1 MRSGAMHRCRKSI
14 WGDRAVLEIIDVC
27 AAYGEAQVLD
37 RVSMRVAE
45 GEIVAL
51 LGRNG
56 MGKTSLVR
64 SVMGLGS
71 PRMTAGRISFDGAN
85 LAGLR
90 SHQISAKR
98 IGYVPQGR
106 RLFAS
111 LTVLEH
117 LQMLDRGSPGAWSVR
132 RVFDAFPRLE
142 ERKRHRGNQLSGG
155 ERQMLA
161 IGRALMTGPRILL
174 MDEPTEGLAP
184 VTVELVEAILAALRK
199 EGLGVLLVEQNLYSA
214 LAVADRVYIF
224 ETGRV
229 VWEGVPKEL
238 MADQEILQR
247 YLGIH

>member
-1 MRSGAMHRCRKSI
+1 M
-14 WGDRAVLEIIDVC
+14 LEMIDIS
-27 AAYGEAQVLD
+27 AAYGEATVLD
-37 RVSMRVAE
+37 KVSMQVAE

-71 PRMTAGRISFDGAN
+71 PRLTGGSVRFDGAD
-85 LAGLR
+85 LVGLR
-90 SHQISAKR
+90 SHEIARRR

-106 RLFAS
+106 RLFQS

-117 LQMLDRGSPGAWSVR
+117 LEMLDRGLPGAWSVR
-132 RVFDAFPRLE
+132 KVFDAFPRLE
-142 ERKRHRGNQLSGG
+142 ERKSNRGNQLSGG
-155 ERQMLA
+155 ERQLLA

-184 VTVELVEAILAALRK
+184 VTVELVESVLTELRRQ
-199 EGLGVLLVEQNLYSA
+199 GIGILLVEQNLYSA

-229 VWEGVPKEL
+229 VWQGTPSAL
-238 MADQEILQR
+238 LASQDILQR

>member
-1 MRSGAMHRCRKSI
+1 VPEAEQ
-14 WGDRAVLEIIDVC
+14 RAGGGLEIEGLC
-27 AAYGEAQVLD
+27 AAYGEASVLD
-37 RVSMRVAE
+37 HVSMRVRE
-45 GEIVAL
+45 GEVVAL

-71 PRMTAGRISFDGAN
+71 PRVTEGQVRLDGQS
-85 LAGLR
+85 LMGLR
-90 SHQISAKR
+90 PNQIANRR

-117 LQMLDRGSPGAWSVR
+117 LQMLDHGRPGAWTVR

-142 ERKRHRGNQLSGG
+142 ERKGHRGNQLSGG

-161 IGRALMTGPRILL
+161 IGRALMTGPRIVL

-184 VTVELVEAILAALRK
+184 VMVEIVEGILAALK
-199 EGLGVLLVEQNLYSA
+199 SEGLGVLLVEQNLYSA
-214 LAVADRVYIF
+214 LAVADRVCIF

-229 VWEGVPKEL
+229 VWQGTSAEL
-238 MADQEILQR
+238 TAQQDVLQR

>member
-1 MRSGAMHRCRKSI
+1 L
-14 WGDRAVLEIIDVC
+14 LEIIDVS

-37 RVSMRVAE
+37 RVSMQIAE

-64 SVMGLGS
+64 SIMGLGS
-71 PRMTAGRISFDGAN
+71 PRLTGGRVCLDGAD
-85 LAGLR
+85 LVGLR
-90 SHQISAKR
+90 SHEIATR
-98 IGYVPQGR
+98 RLGYVPQGR

-117 LQMLDRGSPGAWSVR
+117 LQILDRGRPGAWSVPQ
-132 RVFDAFPRLE
+132 VLDAFPRLA
-142 ERKRHRGNQLSGG
+142 ERKYHRGNQLSGG

-174 MDEPTEGLAP
+174 LDEPTEGLAP
-184 VTVELVEAILAALRK
+184 VTVELVEKILADLRSK
-199 EGLGVLLVEQNLYSA
+199 GIGMLLVEQNLYSA
-214 LAVADRVYIF
+214 LAVANRVYIF

-229 VWEGVPKEL
+229 VWQGVPGEL
-238 MADQEILQR
+238 LASQDILQR

>member
-1 MRSGAMHRCRKSI
+1 M
-14 WGDRAVLEIIDVC
+14 LEIVDLC
-27 AAYGEAQVLD
+27 SAYGEARVLD

-45 GEIVAL
+45 GEIVAV

-71 PRMTAGRISFDGAN
+71 PHVTSGEVRLDGAALN
-85 LAGLR
+85 GLR
-90 SHQISAKR
+90 SYQIASRR

-106 RLFAS
+106 RLFPS

-117 LQMLDRGSPGAWSVR
+117 LQTLDRRLPGAWTVEQ
-132 RVFDAFPRLE
+132 VFKAFPRLE
-142 ERKRHRGNQLSGG
+142 ERKGHRGNQLSGG

-184 VTVELVEAILAALRK
+184 VMVDLVEDMLKKLR
-199 EGLGVLLVEQNLYSA
+199 EAGQGVLLVEQNLYSA
-214 LAVADRVYIF
+214 LAVADRVYLF

-229 VWEGVPKEL
+229 VWEGGAQEL
-238 MADQEILQR
+238 LGRQDVLGR

>member
-1 MRSGAMHRCRKSI
+1 MH
-14 WGDRAVLEIIDVC
+14 
-27 AAYGEAQVLD
+27 
-37 RVSMRVAE
+37 VSE

-64 SVMGLGS
+64 SIMGLGT
-71 PRMTAGRISFDGAN
+71 PRVTSGSVQLNNEELTGQRSFEIAN
-85 LAGLR
+85 KG
-90 SHQISAKR
+90 

-106 RLFAS
+106 RLFQS

-117 LQMLDRGSPGAWSVR
+117 LQMLTRKDPDAWTVR

-142 ERKRHRGNQLSGG
+142 ERKHHRGNQLSGG
-155 ERQMLA
+155 ERGMLA
-161 IGRALMTGPRILL
+161 IGRALMTGPRIIL

-184 VTVELVEAILAALRK
+184 VAVENVENILGTLRQ
-199 EGLGVLLVEQNLYSA
+199 EGLGILLVEQNLYSA
-214 LAVADRVYIF
+214 MAVADRVYIL

-229 VWEGVPKEL
+229 VWEGLPATL
-238 MADQEILQR
+238 MADQNILHQ

>member
-1 MRSGAMHRCRKSI
+1 MLKVTDICSS
-14 WGDRAVLEIIDVC
+14 
-27 AAYGEAQVLD
+27 YGEAKVLD
-37 RVSMRVAE
+37 RVSMQIAE

-64 SVMGLGS
+64 SIMGLGS
-71 PRMTAGRISFDGAN
+71 PRVTSGSVKLQDEE
-85 LAGLR
+85 LCGLR
-90 SHQISAKR
+90 SFQIANKG

-106 RLFAS
+106 RLFQS

-117 LQMLDRGSPGAWSVR
+117 LQMLARKDADAWTVR

-142 ERKRHRGNQLSGG
+142 ERKHHRGNQLSGG

-161 IGRALMTGPRILL
+161 IGRALMTGPRIVL

-184 VTVELVEAILAALRK
+184 VAVENVENILATLRQ
-199 EGLGVLLVEQNLYSA
+199 EGLGILLVEQNLYSA
-214 LAVADRVYIF
+214 MAVADRVYIL

-229 VWEGVPKEL
+229 VWEGLPATL
-238 MADQEILQR
+238 MADQDVLHQ

>member
-1 MRSGAMHRCRKSI
+1 L
-14 WGDRAVLEIIDVC
+14 LEMIDIS
-27 AAYGEAQVLD
+27 AAYGEATVLD
-37 RVSMRVAE
+37 KVSMQIAE

-71 PRMTAGRISFDGAN
+71 PRLTGGSVRFDGAD
-85 LAGLR
+85 LVGLR
-90 SHQISAKR
+90 SHEIARRR

-106 RLFAS
+106 RLFQS

-117 LQMLDRGSPGAWSVR
+117 LEMLDRGLPGAWSVR
-132 RVFDAFPRLE
+132 KVFDAFPRLE
-142 ERKRHRGNQLSGG
+142 ERKSNRGNQLSGG
-155 ERQMLA
+155 ERQLLA
-161 IGRALMTGPRILL
+161 IGRALMTGPRVLL

-184 VTVELVEAILAALRK
+184 VTVELVESVLTELRRQ
-199 EGLGVLLVEQNLYSA
+199 GIGILLVEQNLYSA

-229 VWEGVPKEL
+229 VWQGAPSAL
-238 MADQEILQR
+238 LASQDILQR

>member
-1 MRSGAMHRCRKSI
+1 M
-14 WGDRAVLEIIDVC
+14 LEIQGVC
-27 AAYGEAQVLD
+27 AAYGEARVLD
-37 RVSMRVAE
+37 HVAMRVRE

-64 SVMGLGS
+64 AVMGLGS
-71 PRMTAGRISFDGAN
+71 PRVTAGSIRLDDSELVGLRPHRIAN
-85 LAGLR
+85 LG
-90 SHQISAKR
+90 

-117 LQMLDRGSPGAWSVR
+117 LHMLDRGRPGAWSVR

-142 ERKRHRGNQLSGG
+142 ERQGHRGNQLSGG

-161 IGRALMTGPRILL
+161 IARALMTGPRIVL

-184 VTVELVEAILAALRK
+184 VMVEAVEAILATLRQ

-214 LAVADRVYIF
+214 LAVADRVCLF

-229 VWEGVPKEL
+229 VWEGTPAEL
-238 MADQEILQR
+238 RSQQSVLER

>member
-1 MRSGAMHRCRKSI
+1 M
-14 WGDRAVLEIIDVC
+14 LEIGDLC
-27 AAYGEAQVLD
+27 SAYGQAQVLYGATL
-37 RVSMRVAE
+37 RVNE

-64 SVMGLGS
+64 SVMGLATPRVTSGS
-71 PRMTAGRISFDGAN
+71 IRFDGTEIV
-85 LAGLR
+85 GLR
-90 SHQISAKR
+90 PYQISDR
-98 IGYVPQGR
+98 GVGYVPQGR

-117 LQMLDRGSPGAWSVR
+117 LQMLERSAPGAWTVR
-132 RVFDAFPRLE
+132 KVFDAFPRLE
-142 ERKRHRGNQLSGG
+142 ERRQHRGSQLSGG

-184 VTVELVEAILAALRK
+184 VAVENVEHILGTLRA
-199 EGLGVLLVEQNLYSA
+199 EGLGILLVEQNLYSA
-214 LAVADRVYIF
+214 LAVADRVYIM

-229 VWEGVPKEL
+229 VWEGTPAMLTAEPDTL
-238 MADQEILQR
+238 AR

>member
-1 MRSGAMHRCRKSI
+1 MLKVTDLCSS
-14 WGDRAVLEIIDVC
+14 
-27 AAYGEAQVLD
+27 YGEAKVLD
-37 RVSMRVAE
+37 RISMHVAE

-64 SVMGLGS
+64 SIMGLGS
-71 PRMTAGRISFDGAN
+71 PRVTSGSVRLSN
-85 LAGLR
+85 EELTGLR
-90 SHQISAKR
+90 SFEIADKG

-106 RLFAS
+106 RLFQS

-117 LQMLDRGSPGAWSVR
+117 LQMLARKNPDAWTVR

-142 ERKRHRGNQLSGG
+142 ERKHHRGNQLSGG
-155 ERQMLA
+155 ERGMLA
-161 IGRALMTGPRILL
+161 IGRALMTGPRIIL

-184 VTVELVEAILAALRK
+184 VAVENVEQILGTLRQ
-199 EGLGVLLVEQNLYSA
+199 EGLGILLVEQNLYSA
-214 LAVADRVYIF
+214 MAVADRVYIL

-229 VWEGVPKEL
+229 VWEGLPATL
-238 MADQEILQR
+238 MADQNILHQ

>member
-1 MRSGAMHRCRKSI
+1 M
-14 WGDRAVLEIIDVC
+14 LEIENVC
-27 AAYGEAQVLD
+27 SAYGEARVLD
-37 RVSMRVAE
+37 HVSMQVRE

-64 SVMGLGS
+64 TVMGLGS
-71 PRMTAGRISFDGAN
+71 PRLTEGRVKLDGQD

-90 SHQISAKR
+90 SNQIAARR

-111 LTVLEH
+111 LTVTEH
-117 LQMLDRGSPGAWSVR
+117 LAMLDRGSPGAWTVR

-142 ERKRHRGNQLSGG
+142 ERKHHRGSQLSGG

-161 IGRALMTGPRILL
+161 IGRALMTGPRFIL

-184 VTVELVEAILAALRK
+184 VMVEIVEKILEALRK

-214 LAVADRVYIF
+214 LAVADRVCIF

-229 VWEGVPKEL
+229 VWEGTP
-238 MADQEILQR
+238 AQLQAQQDLLER

>member
-1 MRSGAMHRCRKSI
+1 M
-14 WGDRAVLEIIDVC
+14 LEIEEVC

-37 RVSMRVAE
+37 RVSLRVGE

-71 PRMTAGRISFDGAN
+71 PRLTGGRICFDGAD
-85 LAGLR
+85 LVGLR
-90 SHQISAKR
+90 ANQIATRR

-117 LQMLDRGSPGAWSVR
+117 LQMLDRSLPGAWTVR
-132 RVFDAFPRLE
+132 RVFDAFPHLE
-142 ERKRHRGNQLSGG
+142 ERKSHRGNQLSGG

-161 IGRALMTGPRILL
+161 IGRALMTGPRIIL

-184 VTVELVEAILAALRK
+184 VTVELVESILTGLRH
-199 EGLGVLLVEQNLYSA
+199 EGLGILLVEQNLYSA
-214 LAVADRVYIF
+214 LAVADRACIF

-229 VWEGVPKEL
+229 AWEGTPATL
-238 MADQEILQR
+238 LAQHDLLHR

>member
-1 MRSGAMHRCRKSI
+1 
-14 WGDRAVLEIIDVC
+14 VLEIQDVC
-27 AAYGEAQVLD
+27 SAYGEARVLD
-37 RVSMRVAE
+37 HVSMQVRE

-64 SVMGLGS
+64 TGMGLGS
-71 PRMTAGRISFDGAN
+71 PRLTEGRILLDGQD

-90 SHQISAKR
+90 SNQIAARR

-117 LQMLDRGSPGAWSVR
+117 LEMLDRGSTGAWTVK
-132 RVFDAFPRLE
+132 RVFDAFPRLQ
-142 ERKRHRGNQLSGG
+142 ERKYHRGSQLSGG

-161 IGRALMTGPRILL
+161 IGRALMTGPRFIL

-184 VTVELVEAILAALRK
+184 VMVEIVEKILEALRK

-214 LAVADRVYIF
+214 LAVADRVCIF

-229 VWEGVPKEL
+229 VWEGTP
-238 MADQEILQR
+238 AQLQAQQDLLER

>member
-1 MRSGAMHRCRKSI
+1 MLKVTDICSS
-14 WGDRAVLEIIDVC
+14 
-27 AAYGEAQVLD
+27 YGEAKVLD
-37 RVSMRVAE
+37 RISVHVAE

-64 SVMGLGS
+64 SIMGLGS
-71 PRMTAGRISFDGAN
+71 PRVTAGSVKFN
-85 LAGLR
+85 NEELSGLR
-90 SHQISAKR
+90 SFEIANKG

-106 RLFAS
+106 RLFQS

-117 LQMLDRGSPGAWSVR
+117 LQMLARKDPEAWTVR

-142 ERKRHRGNQLSGG
+142 ERKHHRGNQLSGG
-155 ERQMLA
+155 ERGMLA
-161 IGRALMTGPRILL
+161 IGRALMTGPRIIL

-184 VTVELVEAILAALRK
+184 VAVENVENILGTLRQ
-199 EGLGVLLVEQNLYSA
+199 EGLGILLVEQNLYSA
-214 LAVADRVYIF
+214 MAVADRVYIV

-229 VWEGVPKEL
+229 VWEGLPASL
-238 MADQEILQR
+238 MANQEILHQ

>member
-1 MRSGAMHRCRKSI
+1 M
-14 WGDRAVLEIIDVC
+14 LEIVDLC
-27 AAYGEAQVLD
+27 SSYGEAQVLV
-37 RVSMRVAE
+37 RASMHVAE

-71 PRMTAGRISFDGAN
+71 PRVTSGTIRLDGED
-85 LAGLR
+85 LSGLR
-90 SHQISAKR
+90 SYQVSAKGL
-98 IGYVPQGR
+98 GYVPQGR

-117 LQMLDRGSPGAWSVR
+117 LQMLDRGRSGAWTVR

-142 ERKRHRGNQLSGG
+142 ERQHHRGNQLSGG

-161 IGRALMTGPRILL
+161 IGRALMTGPRIML

-184 VTVELVEAILAALRK
+184 VAVENVEAILFALKK
-199 EGLGVLLVEQNLYSA
+199 EGLGILLVEQNLYSA
-214 LAVADRVYIF
+214 MAVADRVYIL
-224 ETGRV
+224 ETGHV
-229 VWEGVPKEL
+229 VWEGVPATL
-238 MADQEILQR
+238 MANQDVLQR

>member
-1 MRSGAMHRCRKSI
+1 MLKVTDICSS
-14 WGDRAVLEIIDVC
+14 
-27 AAYGEAQVLD
+27 YGEAKVLD
-37 RVSMRVAE
+37 RISMHVAE

-64 SVMGLGS
+64 SIMGLGS
-71 PRMTAGRISFDGAN
+71 PRVTSGSVKLNDEE
-85 LAGLR
+85 LTGLR
-90 SHQISAKR
+90 SFEIADKG

-106 RLFAS
+106 RLFQS

-117 LQMLDRGSPGAWSVR
+117 LQMLARKDPDAWTVR

-142 ERKRHRGNQLSGG
+142 ERKHHRGNQLSGG
-155 ERQMLA
+155 ERGMLA
-161 IGRALMTGPRILL
+161 IGRALMTGPRIIL

-184 VTVELVEAILAALRK
+184 VAVENVENILGILRK
-199 EGLGVLLVEQNLYSA
+199 EGLGILLVEQNLYSA
-214 LAVADRVYIF
+214 MAVADRVYIL

-229 VWEGVPKEL
+229 VWEGLPATL
-238 MADQEILQR
+238 MADQNVLHQ

>member
-1 MRSGAMHRCRKSI
+1 L
-14 WGDRAVLEIIDVC
+14 LEIIDVS

-37 RVSMRVAE
+37 RVSLQIAE

-71 PRMTAGRISFDGAN
+71 PRLTGGRISLDGAD
-85 LAGLR
+85 LVGLR
-90 SHQISAKR
+90 SHEIATRR

-106 RLFAS
+106 RLFSS

-117 LQMLDRGSPGAWSVR
+117 LQILDRGRPGAWSVAQ
-132 RVFDAFPRLE
+132 VLEAFPRLA
-142 ERKRHRGNQLSGG
+142 ERKNHRGNQLSGG

-174 MDEPTEGLAP
+174 LDEPTEGLAP
-184 VTVELVEAILAALRK
+184 VTVELVEGILSDLRAK
-199 EGLGVLLVEQNLYSA
+199 GIGMLLVEQNLYSA
-214 LAVADRVYIF
+214 LAVANRVYIF

-229 VWEGVPKEL
+229 VWQGLPGEL
-238 MADQEILQR
+238 LASQEILQR